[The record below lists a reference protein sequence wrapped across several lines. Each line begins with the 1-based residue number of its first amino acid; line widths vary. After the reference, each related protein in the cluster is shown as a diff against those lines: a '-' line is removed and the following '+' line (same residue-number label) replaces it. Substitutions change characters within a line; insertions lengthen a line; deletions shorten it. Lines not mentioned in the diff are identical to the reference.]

1 MRTLHISKHTFLV
14 TAVYGIWGQGEVIYQ
29 NCYGLIPSLMN
40 IKGLH
45 STVQK
50 LGLISLKINLALAF
64 KSILKKRKRKKRYLD
79 YNTDHPGTQRITV
92 YTADLLTA
100 SGWMGLL

>member
-14 TAVYGIWGQGEVIYQ
+14 TAVYGIWGPGGEMIYQ
-29 NCYGLIPSLMN
+29 NGYGLIPSLMN

-50 LGLISLKINLALAF
+50 LGLMSLKINLALAF
-64 KSILKKRKRKKRYLD
+64 KSILKKRKREKRYLD
-79 YNTDHPGTQRITV
+79 YNTDHQRTQRITV

-100 SGWMGLL
+100 SG